1 MDTIEK
7 EISRLMLKNGGLFIV
22 EKFERNGYSNDDM
35 KSGGYFSDDDIFS
48 DRLPNGEKPIFK
60 IRFKPRQSCHVH

>member
-1 MDTIEK
+1 
-7 EISRLMLKNGGLFIV
+7 MLKNGGLFIV

-60 IRFKPRQSCHVH
+60 IRFKPR